1 MLPIRNVELPKE
13 HALPTFPGNTAVVA
27 VPDDVPE
34 DQHSETPVAVSVPV
48 AELLIGRALQFPMHD
63 ASGVLLLAEGAVITP
78 EFKRL
83 LEAREVSTVTVGPED
98 AAAFLTARHTAAQ
111 QKFTP
116 PLDDKSSRQMQEAV
130 QRWLSAGANRG
141 TALRQ
146 RVARHGT
153 ANYDAAFTTELR
165 QQHLRTTASLTIM
178 MHQAQTGKVSQIAA
192 TAFTAIQ
199 TAMQFLT
206 ADIDGLMAQRLT
218 GCPDSALARHCLRM
232 SQLAMAMATE
242 MELNA
247 ENVQRI
253 GITAL
258 LHDWGMLRVPES
270 IRHASEPPRRWDRL
284 EVERHVSY
292 TADLLDRID
301 GLPSMVPLVSYQ
313 VHEKLNG
320 TGYPRRKSEVNI
332 HLFARILHVA
342 DDYVTLT
349 TPMGWRPAV
358 MPYAAVAGMLQQV
371 HGRAADTTVLRA
383 LLRVLSLFPVGST
396 VQLSDGSQAVVLRG
410 NGDLYTK
417 PVVRLTLSADGLA
430 IPPESPDAIVN
441 LAESPL
447 TIVTALETPD
457 EEELHYVPDP
467 YTVYRHDTAPSSVS
481 GPKWL
486 TSSTRSRRGAESRG
500 K

>member
-1 MLPIRNVELPKE
+1 MSA
-13 HALPTFPGNTAVVA
+13 ALLADPPADTPAAV
-27 VPDDVPE
+27 
-34 DQHSETPVAVSVPV
+34 TVPV
-48 AELLIGRALQFPMHD
+48 AELLIGRALQFPMQD
-63 ASGVLLLAEGAVITP
+63 TQGVLLLAEGAVITP

-83 LEAREVSTVTVGPED
+83 LEARDVATVTVGAAD
-98 AAAFLTARHTAAQ
+98 AAAFTTARQTAAQ
-111 QKFTP
+111 QKFVP
-116 PLDDKSSRQMQEAV
+116 ALDDKASRQMQDAV

-153 ANYDAAFTTELR
+153 TDYNAALTSELR
-165 QQHLRTTASLTIM
+165 QQNLRTTASLTMM
-178 MHQAQTGKVSQIAA
+178 MHHVQSGKLSQVAA
-192 TAFTAIQ
+192 TAYTAVQ
-199 TAMQFLT
+199 TSLQFLT

-258 LHDWGMLRVPES
+258 MHDWGMLRVPES
-270 IRHASEPPRRWDRL
+270 IRQAAEPPRRWDRL
-284 EVERHVSY
+284 ELERHVSY

-320 TGYPRRKSEVNI
+320 TGYPRRKSDVNI

-349 TPMGWRPAV
+349 TPLGWRPAV

-371 HGRAADTTVLRA
+371 HGRSADTTVLRS
-383 LLRVLSLFPVGST
+383 LLRVLSLFPVGSA
-396 VQLSDGSQAVVLRG
+396 VQLSDGSEAVVLRG
-410 NGDLYTK
+410 NGDLYTR
-417 PVVRLTLSADGLA
+417 PVVRLTQSADGTA
-430 IPPESPDAIVN
+430 IPASSPDAVLN
-441 LAESPL
+441 LAQSSL

-457 EEELHYVPDP
+457 EEELRYVPDP
-467 YTVYRHDTAPSSVS
+467 STIYRHDTAPAAVS

-486 TSSTRSRRGAESRG
+486 TPSTRSRRSVESRG